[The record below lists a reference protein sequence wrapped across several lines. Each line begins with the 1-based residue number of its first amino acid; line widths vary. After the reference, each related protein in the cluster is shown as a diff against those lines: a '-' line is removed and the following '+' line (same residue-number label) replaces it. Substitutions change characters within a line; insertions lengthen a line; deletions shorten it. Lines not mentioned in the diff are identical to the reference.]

1 MEAIIKKIVN
11 AGGDLTSL
19 SADEKYQYCKLMAEK
34 VGLEKE
40 VAPFKILNLEGKQIL
55 YADKGTAEML
65 RKKHELSFTQP
76 VYEKEDNVLSCT
88 LGITDGKRTDYD
100 CGAVSIEGLSAVEY
114 ANAKMACMTKGKRRA
129 TLSFC
134 GLGMIDESEFDT
146 IKTKIGT
153 GEVSE
158 NGLMITSKK
167 IEKSAAMVDEAKN
180 LNAEK
185 KQVKEKPVL
194 QELVAPVIRESF
206 SESMSWL
213 IDGIDE
219 PTTSVSELWDRVV
232 KWMSEC
238 YQNDPLAMFNDNFKR
253 TPKTVKALLKAIHAG
268 EIVSFVQSFN
278 PDFLFILHGKAVKET
293 PVEETTP
300 AAPSKTAPKPTTKPK
315 LVFSEPGT
323 DGRDMIERMKLAD
336 VFAGQEQRLL
346 DLYPDAF
353 TSIEEFYKFA
363 SVAQIALCY
372 E

>member
-40 VAPFKILNLEGKQIL
+40 VAPFKILNLEGRQIL

-76 VYEKEDNVLSCT
+76 VYEREDNVLSCT

-100 CGAVSIEGLSAVEY
+100 CGAVSIEGLGSVDY
-114 ANAKMACMTKGKRRA
+114 ANAKMACMTKAKRRA

-134 GLGMIDESEFDT
+134 GVGMIDESEFDT
-146 IKTKIGT
+146 IQSKIGT
-153 GEVSE
+153 AEFSQE
-158 NGLMITSKK
+158 SGLMITSKK

-185 KQVKEKPVL
+185 PSKEKTP
-194 QELVAPVIRESF
+194 APV
-206 SESMSWL
+206 MDKDPNLWL
-213 IDGIDE
+213 IAEIDN
-219 PTTSVSELWDRVV
+219 PQTSVAELWERVCIWV
-232 KWMSEC
+232 KNY
-238 YQNDPLAMFNDNFKR
+238 YQNEPLTMFNDNFKR

-268 EIVSFVQSFN
+268 EALSFVQSFN
-278 PDFLFILHGKAVKET
+278 PEFAFILNKFEDPMTTIVAEPKET
-293 PVEETTP
+293 
-300 AAPSKTAPKPTTKPK
+300 KTAPKTAKK
-315 LVFSEPGT
+315 KNVFSEPGT
-323 DGRDMIERMKLAD
+323 EGRDMIERMKLAD
-336 VFAGQEQRLL
+336 VFAGQEQRIL
-346 DLYPDAF
+346 DLYPDAY

-363 SVAQIALCY
+363 SVAQIELSY

>member
-100 CGAVSIEGLSAVEY
+100 CGAVSIEGLGAVDY
-114 ANAKMACMTKGKRRA
+114 ANAKMACMTKAKRRA

-134 GLGMIDESEFDT
+134 GVGMIDESEFDT
-146 IKTKIGT
+146 IQSKIGT

-158 NGLMITSKK
+158 SGLMITTKK
-167 IEKSAAMVDEAKN
+167 TEKSTAMVEEAKN

-185 KQVKEKPVL
+185 PKEKAP
-194 QELVAPVIRESF
+194 APV
-206 SESMSWL
+206 MVKDPNLWL
-213 IDGIDE
+213 IAEIDN
-219 PTTSVSELWDRVV
+219 PQTSVAELWERVCIWV
-232 KWMSEC
+232 KNY
-238 YQNDPLAMFNDNFKR
+238 YQNEPLTMFNDNFKR

-268 EIVSFVQSFN
+268 EVVSFVRSFN
-278 PDFLFILHGKAVKET
+278 PEFTFILNKFEDPMTTVVEFKET
-293 PVEETTP
+293 
-300 AAPSKTAPKPTTKPK
+300 KTVLNTAKKK

-323 DGRDMIERMKLAD
+323 EGRDMIERMKLAD
-336 VFAGQEQRLL
+336 VFAGQEQRVL

-353 TSIEEFYKFA
+353 SSIEDFYKFS
-363 SVAQIALCY
+363 SVAQI
-372 E
+372 